1 MNRGK
6 YVPTK
11 QIEFLKKRQS
21 QPGRAKSPRPPPVAG
36 HFRAWLV
43 TFKINPPIWRGR
55 FLTLGEAENVDNKH
69 KGRWKKITAEEIKE
83 NNTKGTFKFPLRCL
97 HCFIYIER

>member
-1 MNRGK
+1 MYIFQTG
-6 YVPTK
+6 
-11 QIEFLKKRQS
+11 L
-21 QPGRAKSPRPPPVAG
+21 AKSTRHPPVAG